1 MRQECSVFA
10 REWRIKLYQ
19 KRSTSTIECR
29 NLCTHVKRVLFRVAI
44 AEGKYMSCLRGN
56 NLFGITAQIE
66 CVLFGAEHTK
76 PIVVGISERERVL
89 DGVAEREHAAV
100 LFARSSCTAE
110 GTRVTEL
117 PFGVAERKRVFW
129 GIVQREHICRRE
141 GTCLVWG
148 CRYRGNV
155 SSCGVAEMAHIG
167 LSGVAKLRERVF

>member
-1 MRQECSVFA
+1 M
-10 REWRIKLYQ
+10 
-19 KRSTSTIECR
+19 
-29 NLCTHVKRVLFRVAI
+29 
-44 AEGKYMSCLRGN
+44 
-56 NLFGITAQIE
+56 FGIIAQIE

-129 GIVQREHICRRE
+129 GVVQREYI
-141 GTCLVWG
+141 
-148 CRYRGNV
+148 GNV
-155 SSCGVAEMAHIG
+155 SCLG
-167 LSGVAKLRERVF
+167 LPVQRERV

>member
-19 KRSTSTIECR
+19 KRSTSTTECR

-56 NLFGITAQIE
+56 NLFGIIAQIE

-117 PFGVAERKRVFW
+117 PFGVAERKRVF
-129 GIVQREHICRRE
+129 GGGGGGLYRGNIFAAEKERVLFGVAGTEE
-141 GTCLVWG
+141 TCLV
-148 CRYRGNV
+148 
-155 SSCGVAEMAHIG
+155 AG
-167 LSGVAKLRERVF
+167 LQRWPI